1 MLTGQFQFLFTSG
14 KDEFFTPEQFVFGGD
29 AADSAMQYFGYAQ
42 HRSGFII
49 MGDEVVDNPAGILK
63 GERGFGAD
71 RASLDGFVPALYL
84 AVAPGVSGRDADV
97 GHLAKADEVLEI
109 AGNEPGAV
117 IGDDTRAG
125 LRELFSSAPEDDF
138 YILFGHRFGYAC
150 MISRNEVILDL

>member
-1 MLTGQFQFLFTSG
+1 MLTGLFQFLFTPG
-14 KDEFFTPEQFVFGGD
+14 KDEFLTSEQFVFGGD
-29 AADSAMQYFGYAQ
+29 VADSTMQ
-42 HRSGFII
+42 SGFII

-63 GERGFGAD
+63 GEGSFGAD
-71 RASLDGFVPALYL
+71 TASLDGFVPALYL

-138 YILFGHRFGYAC
+138 YILFGHRFGYAHYR
-150 MISRNEVILDL
+150 SAL

>member
-29 AADSAMQYFGYAQ
+29 VADSAMQ
-42 HRSGFII
+42 SGFII
-49 MGDEVVDNPAGILK
+49 MGDEVVDNPAGILN
-63 GERGFGAD
+63 GEGGFGAD
-71 RASLDGFVPALYL
+71 TASLDGFVPALYL

-97 GHLAKADEVLEI
+97 GHLAKADEVPEI